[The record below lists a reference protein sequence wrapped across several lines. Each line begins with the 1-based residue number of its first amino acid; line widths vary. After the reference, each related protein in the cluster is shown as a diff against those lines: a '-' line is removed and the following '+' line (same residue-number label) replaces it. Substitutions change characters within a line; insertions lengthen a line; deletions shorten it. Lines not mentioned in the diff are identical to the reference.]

1 MSGSG
6 RNTTRTTFCATRQK
20 RSVASK
26 TEIRGFVARRGGE
39 RERDARTWWIKT
51 ENGTGSKLI
60 PAWVSPRPPTPGE
73 IYLPFRSSV
82 HFLYSPATQLAYPRS
97 RTATRHALIKF
108 NNFCAT
114 RALRVLFALH
124 PSLPPSLSIFRTGL
138 LLLPRSF
145 SRYIRS
151 DSPRSLSRY
160 KLVWRLAR
168 APPPSCYYYRVPQ
181 IYDGDMLDPVKQARS
196 ARDFISE
203 RGGGG
208 KGKVCFAGVH
218 RRLLRMPPL
227 PSFSS
232 SSHIPFR

>member
-1 MSGSG
+1 M
-6 RNTTRTTFCATRQK
+6 RYDVRQRAEYDKDNVLRDATEEERCE
-20 RSVASK
+20 

-39 RERDARTWWIKT
+39 RRERDARTWWIKT

-124 PSLPPSLSIFRTGL
+124 PSLPLSLSLYPEPVYSSFPLVLSVYSQPTPLGL
-138 LLLPRSF
+138 CHVINLCGG
-145 SRYIRS
+145 SR
-151 DSPRSLSRY
+151 
-160 KLVWRLAR
+160 AH
-168 APPPSCYYYRVPQ
+168 
-181 IYDGDMLDPVKQARS
+181 
-196 ARDFISE
+196 
-203 RGGGG
+203 
-208 KGKVCFAGVH
+208 H
-218 RRLLRMPPL
+218 RRAATTTEYRRFMTGTC
-227 PSFSS
+227 
-232 SSHIPFR
+232 

>member
-6 RNTTRTTFCATRQK
+6 RNTTRTTFYATRQK

-124 PSLPPSLSIFRTGL
+124 PSLPLSLSLSIFRTGL
-138 LLLPRSF
+138 LLLAA
-145 SRYIRS
+145 
-151 DSPRSLSRY
+151 RSLGIF
-160 KLVWRLAR
+160 A
-168 APPPSCYYYRVPQ
+168 APAPR
-181 IYDGDMLDPVKQARS
+181 
-196 ARDFISE
+196 
-203 RGGGG
+203 
-208 KGKVCFAGVH
+208 
-218 RRLLRMPPL
+218 L
-227 PSFSS
+227 PSVSVTL
-232 SSHIPFR
+232 

>member
-6 RNTTRTTFCATRQK
+6 RNRTRTTFCATRQK

-39 RERDARTWWIKT
+39 RRERDARTWWIKT

-124 PSLPPSLSIFRTGL
+124 PSLPLSLSLYPEPVYSSFPLVLSVYSQPTPLGL
-138 LLLPRSF
+138 CHVINLCGG
-145 SRYIRS
+145 SR
-151 DSPRSLSRY
+151 
-160 KLVWRLAR
+160 AH
-168 APPPSCYYYRVPQ
+168 
-181 IYDGDMLDPVKQARS
+181 
-196 ARDFISE
+196 
-203 RGGGG
+203 
-208 KGKVCFAGVH
+208 H
-218 RRLLRMPPL
+218 RRAATTTEYRRFMTGTC
-227 PSFSS
+227 
-232 SSHIPFR
+232 

>member
-1 MSGSG
+1 MQKHVIKHFFKKTIFSSSSLGDTVIIAISGISIK
-6 RNTTRTTFCATRQK
+6 RRYILNYRIRISILSIRVHADQEHVRPTTHSNLTDLDSFWQRIT
-20 RSVASK
+20 
-26 TEIRGFVARRGGE
+26 IRGNKIHSGF
-39 RERDARTWWIKT
+39 KT
-51 ENGTGSKLI
+51 TAE
-60 PAWVSPRPPTPGE
+60 E
-73 IYLPFRSSV
+73 IVCLSRSHFISV
-82 HFLYSPATQLAYPRS
+82 LSVYSQPL
-97 RTATRHALIKF
+97 
-108 NNFCAT
+108 
-114 RALRVLFALH
+114 LR
-124 PSLPPSLSIFRTGL
+124 
-138 LLLPRSF
+138 
-145 SRYIRS
+145 

-203 RGGGG
+203 RGRGE
-208 KGKVCFAGVH
+208 VCFAGVH